1 MTSGAPARRGRGSPL
16 RYCVVGG
23 GISGLV
29 AAYRIRGALG
39 ERADITV
46 FDPADR
52 LGGVLRT
59 VQLAGVPVDIGAE
72 AFIARRPEVP
82 ALLAE
87 LGLADRQISTT
98 GVQTTL
104 YSQARL
110 HALPSGTFN
119 GIPTTAASMAGLVD
133 EATCAQI
140 AAEPDRPLQW
150 RTGSDPS
157 IGELLADR
165 FGEQVVARSV
175 DPLVA
180 GVYAGSAAGIGIRS
194 AVPTV
199 AAALDAGAT
208 SVTEAIRQ
216 VMPKAGSGPVF
227 GAVAGGYQVLIRE
240 LVARAGACWVQA
252 PVRRIAAQGSGWE
265 LEDGTGRTW
274 QADAVVLATP
284 APQAAALL
292 GDLAPQAAAAAARI
306 RVASAAVLA
315 MAVGPGTPFPP
326 QSGVLVAT
334 GERLRAKAITL
345 TTRKWGARG
354 DAELLRMSFG
364 RFGDDIA
371 RATSDHDLQ
380 AWAASDLETVFGI
393 AVDPLDVLVH
403 RWLDALPQY
412 APGHGELATAIRTG
426 LPPTLAIAGNY
437 LDGVGV
443 PACVAAAGRA
453 AAVVVAATAPDEASP
468 PRAHD

>member
-1 MTSGAPARRGRGSPL
+1 VRPGGQGPKL

-29 AAYRIRGALG
+29 AAYRIRSALG
-39 ERADITV
+39 DDADITV

-59 VQLAGVPVDIGAE
+59 EHLAGVPVDIGAE

-87 LGLADRQISTT
+87 LGLADRQIGTT
-98 GVQTTL
+98 GVQTTI
-104 YSQARL
+104 YSQGRL
-110 HALPSGTFN
+110 HPLPTGTFT
-119 GIPTTAASMAGLVD
+119 GIPTSAASMAGLVD
-133 EATCAQI
+133 EATCVQI
-140 AAEPDRPLQW
+140 AAESDRPLHW
-150 RTGSDPS
+150 RPGADPAL
-157 IGELLADR
+157 GELVADR

-175 DPLVA
+175 DPLVT
-180 GVYAGSAAGIGIRS
+180 GVYAGSAAGIGTRS
-194 AVPTV
+194 AAPTL

-208 SVTEAIRQ
+208 SVTAAARR
-216 VMPKAGSGPVF
+216 VMPGAGAGPVF
-227 GAVAGGYQVLIRE
+227 GAIAGGYQVLLDE
-240 LVARAGACWVQA
+240 LVARAGAQWVQA
-252 PVRRIAAQGSGWE
+252 PVGRLIAQGSGWN
-265 LEDGTGRTW
+265 LADDTGRTW
-274 QADAVVLATP
+274 QADAVVLAVP

-292 GDLAPQAAAAAARI
+292 GGPAPRAAAAAARI

-315 MAVGPGTPFPP
+315 MAVGAATPFPP

-334 GERLRAKAITL
+334 GESLRAKAITL
-345 TTRKWGARG
+345 STRKWGARG
-354 DAELLRMSFG
+354 DAELVRMSFG

-380 AWAASDLETVFGI
+380 AWAVSDLATVFGI
-393 AVDPLDVLVH
+393 TVDPIDVVVH
-403 RWLDALPQY
+403 RWIDALPQY
-412 APGHGELATAIRTG
+412 APGHGDLVTEIRADM
-426 LPPTLAIAGNY
+426 PPTLAIAGNY

-453 AAVVVAATAPDEASP
+453 AAAVVAATA
-468 PRAHD
+468 

>member
-1 MTSGAPARRGRGSPL
+1 VRSGGQGSTL

-29 AAYRIRGALG
+29 AAHRIRSALG
-39 ERADITV
+39 DGADITV

-59 VQLAGVPVDIGAE
+59 EKLAGVPVDIGAE

-87 LGLADRQISTT
+87 LGLADRQIGTT
-98 GVQTTL
+98 GVQTTI

-110 HALPSGTFN
+110 HPLPAGTFN
-119 GIPTTAASMAGLVD
+119 GIPTSAATMAGLVD

-140 AAEPDRPLQW
+140 AAEPDRPLRW
-150 RTGSDPS
+150 RPGADPAL
-157 IGELLADR
+157 GALVADR

-175 DPLVA
+175 DPLVT
-180 GVYAGSAAGIGIRS
+180 GVYAGSAAGIGTRS
-194 AVPTV
+194 AVPTL

-208 SVTEAIRQ
+208 SVTEAVRR
-216 VMPKAGSGPVF
+216 VMPGAGAGPVF
-227 GAVAGGYQVLIRE
+227 GAIADGYQVLLDE
-240 LVARAGACWVQA
+240 LVVRTGARWVQA
-252 PVRRIAAQGSGWE
+252 PVCRIIAEGSGWN
-265 LEDGTGRTW
+265 LADDTGQTW
-274 QADAVVLATP
+274 QADAVVLAVP

-292 GDLAPQAAAAAARI
+292 GDPAPQAASAAARI

-315 MAVGPGTPFPP
+315 MAVGAATPFPS

-334 GERLRAKAITL
+334 GESLRAKAITL
-345 TTRKWGARG
+345 STRKWGGRG
-354 DAELLRMSFG
+354 DAELVRMSFG

-380 AWAASDLETVFGI
+380 AWAVEDLATVFGI
-393 AVDPLDVLVH
+393 TVDPVDVLVH
-403 RWLDALPQY
+403 RWIDALPQY
-412 APGHGELATAIRTG
+412 APGHGELVAEIRADM
-426 LPPTLAIAGNY
+426 PPTLAIAGNF

-453 AAVVVAATAPDEASP
+453 AAAVVAATA
-468 PRAHD
+468 